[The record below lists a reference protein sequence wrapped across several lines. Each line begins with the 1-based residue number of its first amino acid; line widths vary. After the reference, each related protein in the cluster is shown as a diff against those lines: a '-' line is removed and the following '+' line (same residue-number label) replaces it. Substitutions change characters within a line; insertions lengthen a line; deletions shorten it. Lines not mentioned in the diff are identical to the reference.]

1 MKDDKDGKDSKDDK
15 DDIMRQLST
24 ALLIFLVLTVMTG
37 LLYPLLVTGIAQLV
51 FPRQANGS
59 LIERDGK
66 VIGSELIGQPF
77 SGPRYFW
84 SRPSATGP
92 FPYNAAASSGSN
104 LGPTNPALLDRV
116 KADVER
122 IRAAHPGKGPV
133 PVDLVT
139 ASASGLD
146 PHISPAAAFY
156 QVERVAAA
164 RGLDPAAVR
173 RLVEEH
179 VEGRTF
185 GILGEP
191 RVNVLRLNLA
201 LETAAAVEDPHPRPL
216 SHTHSHPPGRGELE
230 TKTSLSP
237 ALSSASPSP
246 GGQGVRVGEGDR
258 GGEGPRGAR

>member
-1 MKDDKDGKDSKDDK
+1 MKN
-15 DDIMRQLST
+15 LVT
-24 ALLIFLVLTVMTG
+24 AILIFLVFTVLTG
-37 LLYPLLVTGIAQLV
+37 LVYPLLVTGIAQAVL
-51 FPRQANGS
+51 PRQANGS

-66 VIGSELIGQPF
+66 AVGSELIGQPF

-104 LGPTNPALLDRV
+104 LGPINPALLERV

-122 IRAAHPGKGPV
+122 IQAAHPGKGPV

-139 ASASGLD
+139 TSASGLD

-164 RGLDPAAVR
+164 RNLDPAAVR

-179 VEGRTF
+179 VEGRF
-185 GILGEP
+185 LGVIGEP
-191 RVNVLRLNLA
+191 RVNVLELNLD
-201 LETAAAVEDPHPRPL
+201 LD
-216 SHTHSHPPGRGELE
+216 S
-230 TKTSLSP
+230 
-237 ALSSASPSP
+237 
-246 GGQGVRVGEGDR
+246 Q
-258 GGEGPRGAR
+258 